1 MFRAA
6 VKMGTEFG
14 KRAEE
19 YMNAGEL
26 IPDEVV
32 IGVVRER
39 LQQDDTVRRGF
50 ILDGFPRTVHQA
62 EELMH
67 ILAPRGVDLAL
78 DLEVDTE
85 AVLERLAGRRVCQT
99 CGANYHVSTPPKH
112 GWTCDYCGGEVVQ
125 RDDDTESAIRRRLKL
140 YEEQTSPLINWYS
153 SRDVLVQ
160 VDGMGSPDQI
170 TIRLVET
177 IDRRRLERGVHG

>member
-6 VKMGTEFG
+6 VKMVTEFG
-14 KRAEE
+14 RRAEE

-39 LQQDDTVRRGF
+39 LEQDDTVRRGF

-62 EELMH
+62 ETLTEFLT
-67 ILAPRGVDLAL
+67 PRGVDLAI

-85 AVLERLAGRRVCQT
+85 MVLRRLAGRRVCQT
-99 CGANYHVSTPPKH
+99 CGTNYSVQAKPKH
-112 GWTCDYCGGEVVQ
+112 SWTCDYCGGDVVQ
-125 RDDDTESAIRRRLKL
+125 RDDDTEAAIRRRLKL
-140 YEEQTSPLINWYS
+140 YEEQTAPLITWYLEQD
-153 SRDVLVQ
+153 RLVA
-160 VDGMGSPDQI
+160 VDGMGSPDEV
-170 TIRLVET
+170 TSRLVRA
-177 IDRRRLERGVHG
+177 IDRRRLDRGMHG